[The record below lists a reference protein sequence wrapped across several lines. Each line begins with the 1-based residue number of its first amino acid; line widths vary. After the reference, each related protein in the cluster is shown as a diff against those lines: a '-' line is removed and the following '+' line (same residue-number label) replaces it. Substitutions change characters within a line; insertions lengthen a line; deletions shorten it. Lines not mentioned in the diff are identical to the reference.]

1 VKGNKIFFTQQRSL
15 TLTQTLDSMEINETN
30 HATTKGSV
38 KHQMRTR
45 SIQGTNTIFNQ
56 NKPKISN
63 LTKCSKMQQTNK
75 PLKFTKILELDI
87 KEISST

>member
-1 VKGNKIFFTQQRSL
+1 
-15 TLTQTLDSMEINETN
+15 LTQWKSDETN
-30 HATTKGSV
+30 HATTKGSI

-45 SIQGTNTIFNQ
+45 SIQGTNTNFNQ

-75 PLKFTKILELDI
+75 PLKFIKILELDI